1 MCLRYFGSHS
11 NGGILVSNVKLFPW
25 SITYT
30 ELNWTMELASWRNL
44 GSYDY
49 CVGITIDLNQGVRIQ
64 TNNGY
69 WMWILLTYSIQ
80 GCKWFRNWKESRELA
95 SKPAL
100 LGSESHD
107 AEIGIKFLGSHWN
120 QNQLLLE
127 SESWILVKP
136 EIRIKNLWTWIQVG
150 MSTACHSHTHM
161 VWGISFHQNC
171 SWRRIIKS
179 CFVKIIT

>member
-30 ELNWTMELASWRNL
+30 ELNWTKELAPWRNL

-80 GCKWFRNWKESRELA
+80 GCRWFRNWKETRELA

-100 LGSESHD
+100 LDSESHD

-136 EIRIKNLWTWIQVG
+136 EIRIKDLWTWIQVG
-150 MSTACHSHTHM
+150 ASTACHSHTHM
-161 VWGISFHQNC
+161 LWGISFHLWQ
-171 SWRRIIKS
+171 
-179 CFVKIIT
+179 